1 MVYQKRLSEIG
12 VSTDNLYMPKAILKS
27 NEEVA
32 LLLMMRP
39 ARTDAGKRVQQTVL
53 FRIETLMAIADLSK

>member
-1 MVYQKRLSEIG
+1 
-12 VSTDNLYMPKAILKS
+12 MPKAILKS

-39 ARTDAGKRVQQTVL
+39 ARTDAGRRVQQTVL
-53 FRIETLMAIADLSK
+53 FRIETLIAMAELSK

>member
-1 MVYQKRLSEIG
+1 
-12 VSTDNLYMPKAILKS
+12 MPKAILKS

-39 ARTDAGKRVQQTVL
+39 ARTAEGKRVQQTVL
-53 FRIETLMAIADLSK
+53 FRIETLMAIAELSK